1 MKILV
6 IDEKDRNGKIY
17 KMLDLIIKENKIIE
31 THDISKEL
39 SNMQNMQYDLIVID
53 FDRTRIQNGDFKVIF
68 DVRCKTQVPIL
79 VTLDTCKTRD
89 KLHVLNM
96 KADAY
101 MEKPINVDEFERKIL
116 QLLHKIP

>member
-6 IDEKDRNGKIY
+6 IDEKGRNGKIY

-53 FDRTRIQNGDFKVIF
+53 FDRARIQNGDFKVIF

-79 VTLDTCKTRD
+79 VILDTCKTRD

-96 KADAY
+96 KADDY
-101 MEKPINVDEFERKIL
+101 MEKPISVDEFEKKIL

>member
-6 IDEKDRNGKIY
+6 IDEKGRNGKIY